1 MFCRNCGNEIDENAA
16 VCVKCGFEKGTG
28 NKFCQNC
35 GKEIEPGAAFCV
47 NCGHVIENKVRIDPS
62 LQKSKL
68 TAGLLGLFLGGLG
81 VHNFYLGYNGKGIAQ
96 IALSFLSCGAIGWAW
111 GIIEGILIF
120 CGKIDTDANGIPLS
134 E

>member
-1 MFCRNCGNEIDENAA
+1 MFCKNCGMGMDPNAA

-35 GKEIEPGAAFCV
+35 GKAIEPGAAFCV
-47 NCGHVIENKVRIDPS
+47 NCGYSAVNSIKIDPS

-68 TAGLLGLFLGGLG
+68 AAGLLGIFLGGFG
-81 VHNFYLGYNGKGIAQ
+81 IHNFYLGYTGKAIGQ
-96 IALSFLSCGAIGWAW
+96 LVLTLLSCGIGSIW
-111 GIIEGILIF
+111 GFIEGILIL
-120 CGKIDTDANGIPLS
+120 CGKIDRDANGFPLS

>member
-1 MFCRNCGNEIDENAA
+1 MFCKNCGNEIDENAA

-47 NCGHVIENKVRIDPS
+47 NCGHVIENKVQIDLS

-68 TAGLLGLFLGGLG
+68 TAGLLGLFLGGFG

-96 IALSFLSCGAIGWAW
+96 IALTLLSCGPI
-111 GIIEGILIF
+111 GIIWGVVEGILIF